1 MDGGRERGR
10 GVRVGWGG
18 WGACEMFQFRS
29 WSLELSQP
37 VLSSD
42 LMSATDAPGRSCER
56 GEREK
61 KEPKAP
67 LKRRVA
73 ALRSRFAAT
82 RATLAKGHF
91 EGMYQTVR
99 GYCTLGRL

>member
-1 MDGGRERGR
+1 MEGGREGE
-10 GVRVGWGG
+10 GLGWGG
-18 WGACEMFQFRS
+18 GGLCEMFQFRS
-29 WSLELSQP
+29 WSLEFSQP

-61 KEPKAP
+61 KKKEPKAP
-67 LKRRVA
+67 LKRRAA
-73 ALRSRFAAT
+73 ALRSRSAAT

-91 EGMYQTVR
+91 EGMYQNVR
-99 GYCTLGRL
+99 G

>member
-1 MDGGRERGR
+1 MEGGREG
-10 GVRVGWGG
+10 GGLGWGG
-18 WGACEMFQFRS
+18 GAGACEMFQFRS
-29 WSLELSQP
+29 RSLELSQP

-42 LMSATDAPGRSCER
+42 LMTTDAPGRSCER

-73 ALRSRFAAT
+73 ALRGRFAAT
-82 RATLAKGHF
+82 RATLAKGHC

-99 GYCTLGRL
+99 GYCPLGGL

>member
-10 GVRVGWGG
+10 GLGWGG
-18 WGACEMFQFRS
+18 GACEMFQFRS
-29 WSLELSQP
+29 RSLEFSQP

-56 GEREK
+56 GERDRVEK

-99 GYCTLGRL
+99 GYCPLGRL